1 MTMPPAFYVRDGEQ
15 LLATELTRG
24 PWSSDLQH
32 GGPPAALL
40 AGAIEQAGPD
50 AERFLVARLTFE
62 FLRPVPL
69 AAFTMRTEVTRA
81 GNKAQRIDA
90 ELVCGGQVSVR
101 AHALRIRR
109 AQVPLPSPR
118 CPRHSAPRGPAGLEP
133 WVFPFFRDR
142 IAYHCGVE
150 VRISKG
156 VWGKGPTAA
165 WMRLL
170 APLVAGEPTSPLQAL
185 VTLADAGNG
194 VCPVLDTRE
203 FSFVNPDLTL
213 HLDRPPCGE
222 WFALDAR
229 STVDPLGIGLAQ
241 SELHD
246 RDGELGRA
254 LQCLVVE
261 TRAGAGADEGE
272 APTMKT
278 P

>member
-1 MTMPPAFYVRDGEQ
+1 VVIPPAFYVRDGEQ

-24 PWSSDLQH
+24 PWSSKLQH

-40 AGAIEQAGPD
+40 AGAIELAGPD
-50 AERFLVARLTFE
+50 ADRFLVARLTFE

-69 AAFTMRTEVTRA
+69 GAFTVRSEVVRA
-81 GNKAQRIDA
+81 GQKAQRIDA
-90 ELVCGGQVSVR
+90 ELVHEGEVVLR
-101 AHALRIRR
+101 AHGLRIRR
-109 AQVPLPSPR
+109 SQVPLPSPR
-118 CPRHSAPRGPAGLEP
+118 CPRRSAPKGPAGLEP
-133 WVFPFFRDR
+133 WQFPFFRDR
-142 IAYHCGVE
+142 VAYHTGVE

-170 APLVAGEPTSPLQAL
+170 APLVDREPSTPLQAL

-203 FSFVNPDLTL
+203 YTFINPDLTI

-254 LQCLVVE
+254 LQCLIVE
-261 TRAGAGADEGE
+261 AKQNAGADDDD
-272 APTMKT
+272 APTI
-278 P
+278 PR